1 MCINLHFPGPYS
13 VHFLPSLPGLGALEP
28 MGVIGGTVSMTNFVD
43 ALCLLL
49 SLVIM
54 LLQLAHRPT
63 WPLTK
68 RPTYAA
74 NRKQIIQNTDL
85 LGAVGTM
92 LILYAFPNRPVIQH
106 ITQFLPKLKRGVG
119 TPAYSKPVSAHPP
132 RPRAI
137 DPKVIHLAS

>member
-1 MCINLHFPGPYS
+1 
-13 VHFLPSLPGLGALEP
+13 

-54 LLQLAHRPT
+54 LLLLAHRPT

-92 LILYAFPNRPVIQH
+92 LILYAFPQ
-106 ITQFLPKLKRGVG
+106 
-119 TPAYSKPVSAHPP
+119 PP
-132 RPRAI
+132 RYPTDNAVPAQIKESRWDTSLLETCFGAPAAPPVQSI
-137 DPKVIHLAS
+137 KR